1 MELWAMQIDGVL
13 DAAAEQALLERLP
26 AEQQRRLEQIRNRE
40 RRQESLWAW
49 SLLRFALGGETL
61 PETARTELGKP
72 RFPARPELH
81 FSLSHTDGAVLAG
94 LSDRPIGV
102 DVERLR
108 PVGERLL
115 RRLACREEAAF
126 FRLWVRR
133 EARAKRLGTG
143 IGTMLDREPPLE
155 PDEYYHPL
163 DLFPGYVAGVAC
175 GEAEAPRLRIAEAAR
190 LLESVDF
197 SRELR

>member
-1 MELWAMQIDGVL
+1 MELWAMRIDGVL
-13 DAAAEQALLERLP
+13 DTAGEQALLERLP
-26 AEQQRRLEQIRNRE
+26 AEQRRRLEQIRNRE

-61 PETARTELGKP
+61 PETARTERGKP
-72 RFPARPELH
+72 WFPSCPALH
-81 FSLSHTDGAVLAG
+81 FSLSHTAGAVLAG

-102 DVERLR
+102 DAERIR

-115 RRLACREEAAF
+115 RRLDCREKAEF

-143 IGTMLDREPPLE
+143 IGTMLDWEPPLE

-163 DLFPGYVAGVAC
+163 DFFPGYAAGVSC
-175 GEAEAPRLRIAEAAR
+175 GEAGTPRLRITEAAR

-197 SRELR
+197 SRGLR